1 MKKCAKNMR
10 LIEYFELPNELSS
23 VMISG
28 KGISVFIAGKL
39 LAQQDEIIFKT

>member
-1 MKKCAKNMR
+1 MR
-10 LIEYFELPNELSS
+10 PIEYFELPNELSS

-28 KGISVFIAGKL
+28 KDISAFIAGKL